1 MVDDYAQFLI
11 GEQSNPNAIL
21 LEILGDDYESWRAVV
36 AVEGPDDKVFYHDF
50 IAAITSISD
59 VGIFDCGGKD
69 KLLTFK
75 EAVESYQWRSRPK
88 FFFLCDKDFDD
99 VLDIAHAGVFKTNV
113 YSIESF
119 FCGPDF
125 VEYVVQKYST
135 KPLGAKEKQD
145 FIKNFSD
152 RFLSALKVLR
162 LVSAA
167 MCEVRATGTH
177 PNFDNFGLEKI
188 FNLADGSMSR
198 KTKMLENFRNECKLN
213 DLPEV
218 SDICLRAKSFSVGEY
233 RNWLRGKLGLQV
245 TRKIYEICRL
255 SSPEDLRGKLPQSN
269 HFGGEALKISK
280 LFLNEVPGLSD
291 YMLGA

>member
-1 MVDDYAQFLI
+1 MIDDYAQFLTE
-11 GEQSNPNAIL
+11 EQRNPNAIL

-50 IAAITSISD
+50 IADIASSRN
-59 VGIFDCGGKD
+59 VEIFDCGGKD

-75 EAVESYQWRSRPK
+75 EAVESYEWRSRPN

-99 VLDIAHAGVFKTNV
+99 VLGITHAGVFKTNV
-113 YSIESF
+113 YSIESY

-135 KPLGAKEKQD
+135 KPLGVKEKRD
-145 FIKNFSD
+145 FLEEFCD
-152 RFLSALKVLR
+152 RFLAALRVLR

-177 PNFDNFGLEKI
+177 PKFDNFGLDKI
-188 FNLADGSMSR
+188 FDLAHGSMSR
-198 KTKMLENFRNECKLN
+198 KTKILEHFRNECELR

-218 SDICLRAKSFSVGEY
+218 SDICLRAKSFSMDEY

-245 TRKIYEICRL
+245 TRKIYEICRS
-255 SSPEDLRGKLPQSN
+255 SSPEELRGKLPMSN
-269 HFGGEALKISK
+269 HFGVEALKVSK
-280 LFLNEVPGLSD
+280 LFLKEVPGLSD
-291 YMLGA
+291 YMLSA